1 MVRGLE
7 RVGGIG
13 KLVTIINEGKGHG
26 ISGAAAM
33 QHSLAKITKCSV
45 LRWCSG

>member
-1 MVRGLE
+1 MGGSGILSPSYMTDLE
-7 RVGGIG
+7 W
-13 KLVTIINEGKGHG
+13 LLDG

-33 QHSLAKITKCSV
+33 QHSLAKITKCSI

>member
-1 MVRGLE
+1 MDRVRGS
-7 RVGGIG
+7 G
-13 KLVTIINEGKGHG
+13 KLVTIVNEGKGHG